1 MPRNYSEKFL
11 TELFSPGAKS
21 DGEIFAK
28 ACIKAK
34 LPANYVAK
42 AIGVSRITVH
52 AWFRGQPI
60 RRKNGK
66 TVDAFMNLLEK
77 DTKAGILPVK
87 GVRQAKEYIE
97 NMVGMKI

>member
-11 TELFSPGAKS
+11 TGLFSPGVKS
-21 DGEIFAK
+21 DGEVFAK

>member
-1 MPRNYSEKFL
+1 MPRNYSDELL
-11 TELFSPGAKS
+11 TKLFSIGEKS

-60 RRKNGK
+60 RRKNAR

-77 DTKAGILPVK
+77 DTEAGVLPVK
-87 GVRQAKEYIE
+87 SIKQAKEYIE